1 MTRFAVVWLLSA
13 GAASMAFAQ
22 PADRATPGIEETDPA
37 SIEAATP
44 AEPEPPA
51 TGPADGAAALAARL
65 DDVDLQAVRLA
76 VTDMIATFGAGYP
89 KGDETLAKLDEY
101 ARALPGIREA
111 LKRGDASAVKAAE
124 ELLALKRRALLA
136 NPLLNFE
143 KLLVIRRKCIGGARR
158 SKGEGYGLGQFL
170 GLPRQSSWQQDNIP
184 DVRHW
189 DNDIAVVDPRVP
201 DGEVRT
207 LYRPAGG
214 LLVGDLELNFDA
226 RRLLFSM
233 PDAKL
238 RWQVYEAEL
247 SGARPRQVT
256 PSVEGNVHNYDAC
269 YLPNGR
275 IAFVSTAPLQ
285 GVPCNASVN
294 VGMLYATDADGQNT
308 RQLCF
313 DQDHNYCPTVMNNGQ
328 LLYLRWEYTDIPHV
342 WGRYLFTMNPDGTS
356 QREYYGSGAYWP
368 NSIFYTRPIPG
379 HPTRLVG
386 IVTGHHVGR
395 VGEMVL
401 LDPAAGQSGNQGV
414 IQRIPGRGKP
424 VKPIILDRLTEDS
437 WPKCLHPYPLAEA
450 RTNRGAGRYFLV
462 AAKPRPGDLWGIY
475 LADVFD
481 NFTLVAEQE
490 GYALLEPIPVLPRP
504 APPVI
509 ADRVDLSRKD
519 AVMYIED
526 VYEGPGL
533 AGVPRGSVKQLRL
546 FTYHFAYQRM
556 AGISHY
562 VGADG
567 PWEPRRVLGT
577 VGVEPDGSAMF
588 RVPANTPISI
598 QPLDADGQALQL
610 MRSWTTAMPG
620 EIVSCSGCHERRTD
634 SAPIRKTL
642 ALTKPV
648 VEIEPWHG
656 PVRPFSFAR
665 EVQPVLDKYCTA
677 CHDGSARPDGK
688 TLPDLRAQQGRLIC
702 LVPGNPELRVVSDT
716 PARELLGKYGG
727 VFEPSFIELRRFVRV
742 GGFESDIRLLNPG
755 EFAADTSELVQML
768 RKGHHGVK
776 LDDEAWRR
784 LETWIDLNA
793 PCHGTWSEI
802 TDPRKTEKYHDSRM
816 QLRKLYAGLDGDP
829 ETYPEAAPAEAAK
842 PIVPAPEVLPP
853 AGETNCPGWPFDP
866 AEARRRQQAAGTAT
880 RTIDLGGGVRMEL
893 VRIPA
898 GEFLMGDANGQ
909 ADERPVTHV
918 RIGRAFWMG
927 RLEVTNRQYGLFD
940 PSHESRFE
948 HKGSW
953 SFSEHHLGW
962 PLDTPAQPVVRVSW
976 DQAKAFCRWLCAR
989 SGLKVDLPTEA
1000 QWEYACRAGSAAAMS
1015 YGNLDA
1021 NFAQFANMSDA
1032 TMRELAYDTDGRY
1045 TSDITPR
1052 DSRFNDGKLVTADAG
1067 SFSPNAWGLRDM
1079 HGNAWEWVRSAYAP
1093 YPYADGNG
1101 RNADS
1106 AAGPRVVR
1114 GGSWRDRPA
1123 RCRSAYRLSYPSWRR
1138 VYNVGFRVILED

>member
-1 MTRFAVVWLLSA
+1 MTRFAVLWMLLA
-13 GAASMAFAQ
+13 GVACAAFAQ
-22 PADRATPGIEETDPA
+22 PANRATPGIEESDPA
-37 SIEAATP
+37 ALEAESPVAN
-44 AEPEPPA
+44 EPPSPA
-51 TGPADGAAALAARL
+51 PDGPAALAARL
-65 DDVDLQAVRLA
+65 TDEDLQAVRLA
-76 VTDMIATFGAGYP
+76 VTDMIATFGPGYP
-89 KGDETLAKLDEY
+89 KGGETLAKLDEY
-101 ARALPGIREA
+101 ARALPGIRQG
-111 LKRGDASAVKAAE
+111 LSRGDASAVKAAGE
-124 ELLALKRRALLA
+124 FLAFKRRALLA

-143 KLLVIRRKCIGGARR
+143 KLLVIRRKPIGGARR
-158 SKGEGYGLGQFL
+158 DKGAGYGLGQFL
-170 GLPRQSSWQQDNIP
+170 GLPRQSSWQQDTIP

-189 DNDIAVVDPRVP
+189 DNDIAVVDPRKL
-201 DGEVRT
+201 DGEIRT

-214 LLVGDLELNFDA
+214 LLAGDMELSCDA

-238 RWQVYEAEL
+238 RWQIFEMEL
-247 SGARPRQVT
+247 SGAKCRQVT

-294 VGMLYATDADGQNT
+294 VGMLYVTDADGQNT

-368 NSIFYTRPIPG
+368 NSIFYARPIPG
-379 HPTRLVG
+379 HPTRVVG

-395 VGEMVL
+395 VGEVTL
-401 LDPAAGQSGNQGV
+401 FDPAAGQSGNRGV

-424 VKPIILDRLTEDS
+424 VKPIILDRLTDDS
-437 WPKCLHPYPLAEA
+437 WPKCLHPYPLAA
-450 RTNRGAGRYFLV
+450 AGTNRGAGTYFLV
-462 AAKPRPGDLWGIY
+462 AAKPGPGDLWGIY

-490 GYALLEPIPVLPRP
+490 GFALLEPIPVLERP
-504 APPVI
+504 VPPVI
-509 ADRVDLSRKD
+509 ADRVDLSRRD
-519 AVMYIED
+519 AVMYLED
-526 VYEGPGL
+526 VYDGTGL

-546 FTYHFAYQRM
+546 FTYHFAYQRL
-556 AGISHY
+556 AGINHY

-577 VGVEPDGSAMF
+577 VDVEPDGSAMF

-598 QPLDADGQALQL
+598 QPLDAGGQAIQL

-642 ALTKPV
+642 ALSRPV
-648 VEIEPWHG
+648 AEIVPWHG

-665 EVQPVLDKYCTA
+665 EVQPVLDRYCTA
-677 CHDGSARPDGK
+677 CHNGSARPDGK
-688 TLPDLRAQQGRLIC
+688 TPADLRAEQGRFIC
-702 LVPGNPELRVVSDT
+702 LDAGTPELRIVSDK

-755 EFAADTSELVQML
+755 EFAADTSELMQML
-768 RKGHHGVK
+768 RKGHHGVRM
-776 LDDEAWRR
+776 DDEAWRR

-793 PCHGTWSEI
+793 PCHGTWSEV
-802 TDPRKTEKYHDSRM
+802 TDPRKTQEYHDARM
-816 QLRKLYAGLDGDP
+816 QLRKLYAGLDADP
-829 ETYPEAAPAEAAK
+829 ETYPAAESAETAR
-842 PIVPAPEVLPP
+842 PIMPAPEVLPP
-853 AGETNCPGWPFDP
+853 AGETNCPGWPFGP
-866 AEARRRQQAAGTAT
+866 AEAKRRQQAAGDAT
-880 RTIDLGGGVRMEL
+880 RAIDLGGGVRMDL

-898 GEFLMGDANGQ
+898 GEFLMGDAAGQ
-909 ADERPVTHV
+909 ADERPVARV
-918 RIGRAFWMG
+918 PIERAFWMG
-927 RLEVTNRQYGLFD
+927 RLEVTNQQYARFEA
-940 PSHESRFE
+940 SHESRFE

-962 PLDTPAQPVVRVSW
+962 PLDSPAQPVVRVSW
-976 DQAKAFCRWLCAR
+976 DQAKAFCRWLAAR
-989 SGLKVDLPTEA
+989 TGLKVDLPTEA
-1000 QWEYACRAGSAAAMS
+1000 QWEYACRAGSATPTW
-1015 YGNLDA
+1015 YGGLDA
-1021 NFAQFANMSDA
+1021 NFAPFANMSDA
-1032 TMRELAYDTDGRY
+1032 TMRQLAYDTDGRY
-1045 TSDITPR
+1045 TADMTPR
-1052 DSRFNDGKLVTADAG
+1052 DSRFNDGKLVTANAG

-1079 HGNAWEWVRSAYAP
+1079 HGNAWEWVRSAYAS
-1093 YPYADGNG
+1093 YPYADGDG
-1101 RNADS
+1101 RNANG

-1114 GGSWRDRPA
+1114 GGSWRDRPS
-1123 RCRSAYRLSYPSWRR
+1123 RCGSAYRLSYPSWRR
-1138 VYNVGFRVILED
+1138 VYNVGFRVIAED